1 MPSARTDQAA
11 TLPRVD
17 RPPARAPRARPRG
30 RRVASALDA
39 ALASADSVEGSRS
52 VGRAAARACVTLL
65 SVLRTLP
72 CVVPAMSPIV
82 RDAAETTPRTPAVA
96 AVKASAP
103 MSATPEI
110 VRTSTSRAM
119 RSAPTATI
127 SRPFTAP
134 TMTRGTTLVLKP
146 RTLIALRRALPRPLP
161 SRLERAPV
169 RVLPMAMPISLL
181 RPSVITMQS
190 PRNEYVTK
198 YRHGFSSEVLRF
210 VAGPARQRL
219 ASA

>member
-17 RPPARAPRARPRG
+17 RLAARDPRARPLG

-39 ALASADSVEGSRS
+39 ALASADSVEGSPS
-52 VGRAAARACVTLL
+52 VRRAARACVTLL

-146 RTLIALRRALPRPLP
+146 PTLIAVRRPLRRPLP

-169 RVLPMAMPISLL
+169 RALPMAMPFSSCD
-181 RPSVITMQS
+181 RPVITMQS
-190 PRNEYVTK
+190 SRNEYVTK
-198 YRHGFSSEVLRF
+198 YRHGFSSGLLRF
-210 VAGPARQRL
+210 VAGTARQRL

>member
-17 RPPARAPRARPRG
+17 RLAARDPRARPLG
-30 RRVASALDA
+30 RRVASTLDT
-39 ALASADSVEGSRS
+39 ALASADSVEGLPS

-65 SVLRTLP
+65 SVSRTLP
-72 CVVPAMSPIV
+72 RVAPAMSPIV

-96 AVKASAP
+96 AVSASAP
-103 MSATPEI
+103 ISAAPEM

-134 TMTRGTTLVLKP
+134 TMTRGTTLVFNRP
-146 RTLIALRRALPRPLP
+146 TLITARRPLPRPLP

-169 RVLPMAMPISLL
+169 RALRMAMPFSSCD
-181 RPSVITMQS
+181 RPVITMQS
-190 PRNEYVTK
+190 SRNEYVTK
-198 YRHGFSSEVLRF
+198 YRHGFSSGLLRF
-210 VAGPARQRL
+210 VAWTARQRL